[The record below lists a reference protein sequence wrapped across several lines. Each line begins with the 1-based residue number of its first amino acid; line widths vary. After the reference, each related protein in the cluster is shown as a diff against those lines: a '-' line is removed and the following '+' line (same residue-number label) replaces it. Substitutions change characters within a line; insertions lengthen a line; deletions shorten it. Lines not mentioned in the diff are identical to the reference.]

1 MGKGDRRPPWR
12 GDGERSYSW
21 WSGAWKVSPKAKGKH
36 EKTLKTSAFPAYDAN
51 WVSAAGIA
59 EVQGARQPKPVTG
72 NLVTDVQAAVNT
84 ARRLDQK
91 LAKLRAETIK
101 LSQSWNEY
109 VTQETQAYNKEKSR
123 HESDQRRIAAE
134 IQDLEQQQMAAYY
147 QVRHV
152 ASTSGKDSEVPSP
165 APVTDL
171 ESQLA
176 IDAMDI
182 ADGWTDESLGADL
195 ARIMAAT
202 VPAPGL
208 APSPGPPTFTP
219 QRPTNAVPRMPV
231 GHSGPAPSP
240 AENGEGKPGLLHA
253 PGADPYLV
261 SPGMAHFGM
270 PPATP
275 PAASRTFGGG
285 AAPGNGDVL
294 PVVAPVDIA
303 GMKTRLSLSEREIVT
318 SKAGD
323 KAGPGPFRA
332 CTSSCARLRWGRS
345 SSRPPGHWAEY
356 PWWVDLRR
364 RGARCYCCAGFSG
377 VGQPGVS
384 YFVTARPLR
393 LDPRQQTRLCL
404 WVHRLAG
411 RVRSAASLGKLP
423 VSEYPFGQCVPLG
436 QDACAVR
443 GVQRFH
449 CGSSL
454 REDVIFLAGLPIMSA
469 PRRLCAFPCL
479 ALPLPWALVVD
490 WAGLGLLPPSPFVD
504 FMLRSSRHSP
514 FSYLFFSP
522 SWLPVCKERARDT
535 SVAVGCP
542 PLPTGA
548 SFGLDRD
555 APSLCLPPS
564 FSPRGLSGL
573 GPSLGGFWDF
583 PGSCFVSGRPADMQG
598 VVAYSYGADLYC
610 LTPGARKRHI
620 RR

>member
-1 MGKGDRRPPWR
+1 MWLTNRDRPSCCSFLDCRREKGASAAAWLAAVATPPPRASSVSQDLRSATDVLRRGLDVALRDRRPPWR

-219 QRPTNAVPRMPV
+219 QRPTNAVPRTPV

-303 GMKTRLSLSEREIVT
+303 GMKTRLSPLSERL
-318 SKAGD
+318 S
-323 KAGPGPFRA
+323 
-332 CTSSCARLRWGRS
+332 
-345 SSRPPGHWAEY
+345 
-356 PWWVDLRR
+356 LRR
-364 RGARCYCCAGFSG
+364 RETRQALAPFGLAHRAAPACAGDAAPPAHPDT
-377 VGQPGVS
+377 GQSTPGGLI
-384 YFVTARPLR
+384 YDDEELGATAAP
-393 LDPRQQTRLCL
+393 
-404 WVHRLAG
+404 
-411 RVRSAASLGKLP
+411 ASP
-423 VSEYPFGQCVPLG
+423 
-436 QDACAVR
+436 
-443 GVQRFH
+443 
-449 CGSSL
+449 
-454 REDVIFLAGLPIMSA
+454 
-469 PRRLCAFPCL
+469 
-479 ALPLPWALVVD
+479 
-490 WAGLGLLPPSPFVD
+490 GLGNL
-504 FMLRSSRHSP
+504 
-514 FSYLFFSP
+514 
-522 SWLPVCKERARDT
+522 E
-535 SVAVGCP
+535 
-542 PLPTGA
+542 
-548 SFGLDRD
+548 
-555 APSLCLPPS
+555 
-564 FSPRGLSGL
+564 
-573 GPSLGGFWDF
+573 
-583 PGSCFVSGRPADMQG
+583 
-598 VVAYSYGADLYC
+598 
-610 LTPGARKRHI
+610 
-620 RR
+620 